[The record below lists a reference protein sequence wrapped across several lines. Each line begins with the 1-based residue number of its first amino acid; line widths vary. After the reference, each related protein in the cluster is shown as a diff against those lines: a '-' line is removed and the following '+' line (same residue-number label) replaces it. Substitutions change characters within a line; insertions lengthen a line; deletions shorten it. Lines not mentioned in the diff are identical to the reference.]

1 MDPISNILCTIR
13 NGISAKKTYV
23 SVPYG
28 KVGWAICHVLY
39 LYGYIHGMGIQSFG
53 KHKRIVVV
61 LLPKNEYTSYT
72 TFTRISSPKK
82 RVYTS
87 VHELRASMHSFHVRV
102 LSTPKGIMADKDAIK
117 ENVGGEVLFICN

>member
-1 MDPISNILCTIR
+1 MGYLSCIIFIWIYSWYGNTIFWKAQTHCCCVT
-13 NGISAKKTYV
+13 S
-23 SVPYG
+23 
-28 KVGWAICHVLY
+28 
-39 LYGYIHGMGIQSFG
+39 Q
-53 KHKRIVVV
+53 
-61 LLPKNEYTSYT
+61 NEYTSYT

>member
-23 SVPYG
+23 SLPYG
-28 KVGWAICHVLY
+28 KIGWAICHVLY
-39 LYGYIHGMGIQSFG
+39 VYGYIHGMGIQLFG

-61 LLPKNEYTSYT
+61 LLPQNEYTSYT
-72 TFTRISSPKK
+72 KFTRISSPKK
-82 RVYTS
+82 RVYIS
-87 VHELRASMHSFHVRV
+87 VHELRSSIHSFHVRI

-117 ENVGGEVLFICN
+117 ENLGGEVLFICN